1 MSYIYMI
8 QESMTR
14 QFLVGGNITINGCFI
29 NKKAAIDAISHA
41 LRYHQ
46 EDLEKHK
53 TYIYWKSS
61 NNLGHRYY
69 RLVRVTVNQYENPGL
84 FNIVKGEEVVIF
96 PNAKD

>member
-8 QESMTR
+8 QESMTQR
-14 QFLVGGNITINGCFI
+14 FFVGGNITINGCFT
-29 NKKAAIDAISHA
+29 NKKAAIEALMYD
-41 LRYHQ
+41 LRYKQ

-53 TYIYWKSS
+53 TYICWNPNDVLARS
-61 NNLGHRYY
+61 YY
-69 RLVRVTVNQYENPGL
+69 RIVRVTVNHYEDPGL

>member
-14 QFLVGGNITINGCFI
+14 QFFVGGNVTINGVFT
-29 NKKAAIDAISHA
+29 NKKAAIEALNHA
-41 LRYHQ
+41 LYYRQ
-46 EDLEKHK
+46 DDLEKHK
-53 TYIYWKSS
+53 TYIYWKPDSI
-61 NNLGHRYY
+61 LAHRYY
-69 RLVRVTVNQYENPGL
+69 RIIRVTANAYEDPGL